1 MQEGLPD
8 ISGIDMNQSNLYGDV
23 KNLSNEEEELF
34 SLQKEKE
41 KEKELLEKEPELDP
55 DEVLKATKELLD

>member
-1 MQEGLPD
+1 
-8 ISGIDMNQSNLYGDV
+8 MNQSNLYGDV